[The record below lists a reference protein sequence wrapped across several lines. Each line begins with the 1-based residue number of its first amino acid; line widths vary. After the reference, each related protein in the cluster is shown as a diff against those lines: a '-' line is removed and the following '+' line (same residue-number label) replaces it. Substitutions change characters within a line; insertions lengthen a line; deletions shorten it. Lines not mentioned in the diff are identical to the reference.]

1 MTFDANQLADPLD
14 PNSKAVIKEITP
26 SLVLDDQRARE
37 ALLDNSGIDHLYGKS
52 GPYIIG
58 PGDILSVVVWD
69 HPELVLPTQTYAIG
83 SGVTELAIG
92 DTASGIPGYTVSS
105 TGYIQFPYA
114 GLLKVAG
121 LTELQARNLIVN
133 SSGKYIQDPQITVRV
148 LGYRSKRVY
157 VDGEVT
163 TPGTVAINDIPMT
176 LLEAINRAGGI
187 LPTGDRSAV
196 YVIREGRRIRVNL
209 PALIERGQDLN
220 QVLLKSG
227 DIVRVTPRDDSKVF
241 VMGEVTVPT
250 AAVMRDG
257 RMSLTEALGLA
268 GGPNQLTANPSQ
280 VFVVRSTE
288 QATPLVFHLNAG
300 SPQALAVA
308 ETLVAADLDLAADV
322 GCDLAAEV
330 ALNLEVA
337 FDVVAERDELVVA
350 EILDADVAVDPGVGE
365 GLQRAGAA
373 DPVDVRECDLNA
385 LVARDV
391 DSCKT
396 CHVGSPWRFMEVW
409 CVSGVRASVPR
420 CPLE

>member
-1 MTFDANQLADPLD
+1 MTTFFGTLSRAIAAIALVSSLGACALSPGMTFDANQLADPLD

-121 LTELQARNLIVN
+121 LTELQARNLLVN

-308 ETLVAADLDLAADV
+308 EKFELQPK
-322 GCDLAAEV
+322 
-330 ALNLEVA
+330 
-337 FDVVAERDELVVA
+337 DVVF
-350 EILDADVAVDPGVGE
+350 
-365 GLQRAGAA
+365 
-373 DPVDVRECDLNA
+373 
-385 LVARDV
+385 V
-391 DSCKT
+391 DSAGL
-396 CHVGSPWRFMEVW
+396 VRWNRFISNLFPSAQTVQT
-409 CVSGVRASVPR
+409 VKAID
-420 CPLE
+420 

>member
-1 MTFDANQLADPLD
+1 MCGPRKREWNVATRYASGSLQATKSFTSGFAMTTFFGTLSRGIAAIALVSSLGACALSPGMTFDANQLADPLD

-26 SLVLDDQRARE
+26 SLVLEDQRARQ
-37 ALLDNSGIDHLYGKS
+37 ALLDNEGVDKLYGKS
-52 GPYIIG
+52 GPYLIG
-58 PGDILSVVVWD
+58 PGDILSIVVWD

-83 SGVTELAIG
+83 TGVTELAIG

-133 SSGKYIQDPQITVRV
+133 SSSKYIQDPQITVRV

-157 VDGEVT
+157 VDGEVK
-163 TPGTVAINDIPMT
+163 TPGAIAINDIPMT
-176 LLEAINRAGGI
+176 LLEAVNRAGGI

-196 YVIREGRRIRVNL
+196 YVIRDGRRTRVNV

-241 VMGEVTVPT
+241 VMGEVTLPT

-268 GGPNQLTANPSQ
+268 GGPNQLTSNPSQ
-280 VFVVRSTE
+280 IFVVRSTE

-300 SPQALAVA
+300 SPQTLAVA
-308 ETLVAADLDLAADV
+308 EKFELQPK
-322 GCDLAAEV
+322 
-330 ALNLEVA
+330 
-337 FDVVAERDELVVA
+337 DVVF
-350 EILDADVAVDPGVGE
+350 VDT
-365 GLQRAGAA
+365 A
-373 DPVDVRECDLNA
+373 A
-385 LVARDV
+385 LVR
-391 DSCKT
+391 
-396 CHVGSPWRFMEVW
+396 WNRFISNLFPSAQTVQT
-409 CVSGVRASVPR
+409 VKSID
-420 CPLE
+420 

>member
-1 MTFDANQLADPLD
+1 MTTFFGTLSRAIAAIALVSSLGACALSPGMTFDANQLADPLD

-37 ALLDNSGIDHLYGKS
+37 ALLDNAGIDRLYGKS
-52 GPYIIG
+52 GPYVIG

-196 YVIREGRRIRVNL
+196 YVIREGRRTRVNL

-220 QVLLKSG
+220 QVLLKPG

-308 ETLVAADLDLAADV
+308 EKFELQPK
-322 GCDLAAEV
+322 
-330 ALNLEVA
+330 
-337 FDVVAERDELVVA
+337 DVVF
-350 EILDADVAVDPGVGE
+350 
-365 GLQRAGAA
+365 
-373 DPVDVRECDLNA
+373 
-385 LVARDV
+385 V
-391 DSCKT
+391 DSAGL
-396 CHVGSPWRFMEVW
+396 VRWNRFISNLFPSAQTVQT
-409 CVSGVRASVPR
+409 VKAID
-420 CPLE
+420 